1 MQLELDH
8 IFVCVEPEAPPAD
21 LLTTFGLTEGTRR
34 IHRGQGTAN
43 ICFFFDNAY
52 LELLWLFDTN
62 EIQSPLVRP
71 TGLWERCR
79 WQETQVC
86 PFGISFRSTAS
97 DLREI
102 PFPTWD
108 YHATYRTPRAS
119 IPIATNSDNLSEP
132 LILISPATQKPIN
145 YPLERRPPLVHKVGF
160 KEITALQVA
169 LPGVQNFSAEV
180 RTLIDLGLVQFS
192 QGSFYQ
198 LEIEFDNAKEGNSQE
213 FDSQLPILIR
223 W

>member
-8 IFVCVEPEAPPAD
+8 IFVCVEPEAPPANM
-21 LLTTFGLTEGTRR
+21 LTAFGLTEGGRR

-43 ICFFFDNAY
+43 VCFFFDNVY
-52 LELLWLFDTN
+52 LELLWLFDAN

-71 TGLWERCR
+71 TGLWSRCR
-79 WQETQVC
+79 WQETQAC
-86 PFGISFRSTAS
+86 PFGISFRTTAS
-97 DLREI
+97 NLQEI

-108 YHATYRTPRAS
+108 YHPAYRTPKAS
-119 IPIATNSDNLSEP
+119 IAIATNSDNLSEP
-132 LILISPATQKPIN
+132 LIFISPATQKPPN

-160 KEITALQVA
+160 KEITALQVTLA
-169 LPGVQNFSAEV
+169 GVQNFSAEA

-192 QGSFYQ
+192 QGNFYQ
-198 LEIEFDNAKEGNSQE
+198 LEIEFDNAKEGNSQY
-213 FDSQLPILIR
+213 FGSQLPILIK

>member
-8 IFVCVEPEAPPAD
+8 IFVCVEPEAVVAD
-21 LLTTFGLTEGTRR
+21 LLTDFGLTEGSRR

-43 ICFFFDNAY
+43 VCFSFENAY

-62 EIQSPLVRP
+62 EIQSPVVRA

-79 WQETQVC
+79 WQETQAC
-86 PFGISFRSTAS
+86 PFGISFRLTAS
-97 DLREI
+97 DLREM
-102 PFPTWD
+102 PFSTWD
-108 YHATYRTPRAS
+108 YYATYLPPRAS

-132 LILISPATQKPIN
+132 LIFISPTTRKPTN
-145 YPLERRPPLVHKVGF
+145 YPLERRPSLVHKVGF
-160 KEITALQVA
+160 KEITALKIT

-180 RTLIDLGLVQFS
+180 KTLIELGLVQFS
-192 QGSFYQ
+192 HGNFYQ
-198 LEIEFDNAKEGNSQE
+198 LEIEFDNAKSGNSQD
-213 FDSQLPILIR
+213 FGLQLPILIK

>member
-21 LLTTFGLTEGTRR
+21 LLAAFGLTEGTHR
-34 IHRGQGTAN
+34 IHQGQGSAN
-43 ICFFFDNAY
+43 VCFFFENAY
-52 LELLWLFDTN
+52 LELLWLVDIN
-62 EIQSPLVRP
+62 EAQSALVRP

-79 WQETQVC
+79 WQETEAC
-86 PFGISFRSTAS
+86 PFGISFRRTAS
-97 DLREI
+97 DSQEI

-108 YHATYRTPRAS
+108 YYAKYLPPHAS

-132 LILISPATQKPIN
+132 LIFISPTTKKPTD
-145 YPLERRPPLVHKVGF
+145 YALERQLPLVHKAGF
-160 KEITALQVA
+160 KEITALQVI
-169 LPGVQNFSAEV
+169 LPSTQKFSGEV

-192 QGSFYQ
+192 QGDFYQ
-198 LEIEFDNAKEGNSQE
+198 LQIEFDNAKEGKSQD
-213 FDSQLPILIR
+213 FSSQLPILFR

>member
-8 IFVCVEPEAPPAD
+8 IFVCVEPEAPPTD
-21 LLTTFGLTEGTRR
+21 LLTAFGLTEGTRR
-34 IHRGQGTAN
+34 IHQGQGTAN
-43 ICFFFDNAY
+43 VCFFFNNAY

-79 WQETQVC
+79 WQETQAC
-86 PFGISFRSTAS
+86 PFGIAFRSTAS
-97 DLREI
+97 NLREI

-108 YHATYRTPRAS
+108 YHAAYLQPKAS
-119 IPIATNSDNLSEP
+119 IAIASNSDNLSEP
-132 LILISPATQKPIN
+132 LIFISPTTKKPTD
-145 YPLERRPPLVHKVGF
+145 YALERRLPLVHQVGL
-160 KEITALQVA
+160 KEITALQVI

-180 RTLIDLGLVQFS
+180 KTLIELGLVQFS
-192 QGSFYQ
+192 QGNFYQ
-198 LEIEFDNAKEGNSQE
+198 LQIEFNNAKENNSRDFSPE
-213 FDSQLPILIR
+213 IPILIK

>member
-21 LLTTFGLTEGTRR
+21 LLTAFGLTEGNRR
-34 IHRGQGTAN
+34 IHQGQGSAN
-43 ICFFFDNAY
+43 VCFFFENAY
-52 LELLWLFDTN
+52 LELLWLFNIN
-62 EIQSPLVRP
+62 EAQSALVRP

-79 WQETQVC
+79 WQETEAC

-97 DLREI
+97 DSREI

-108 YHATYRTPRAS
+108 YYAKYLPPQAS

-132 LILISPATQKPIN
+132 LIFISPTTKKPTD
-145 YPLERRPPLVHKVGF
+145 YALERQLPLVNKIGF
-160 KEITALQVA
+160 KEITALQVT
-169 LPGVQNFSAEV
+169 LPSTQKFSAEV

-192 QGSFYQ
+192 QGDFYQ
-198 LEIEFDNAKEGNSQE
+198 LEIEFDNAKEGKSQD
-213 FDSQLPILIR
+213 FGSQLPILFR

>member
-21 LLTTFGLTEGTRR
+21 LLTAFGFTAGSRR

-43 ICFFFDNAY
+43 VCFFFDNAY

-62 EIQSPLVRP
+62 EIQSPVVRP

-79 WQETQVC
+79 WQETQAC
-86 PFGISFRSTAS
+86 PFGISFRPKAS

-108 YHATYRTPRAS
+108 YHAAYLPLKAS

-132 LILISPATQKPIN
+132 LIFISPATKNPRN
-145 YPLERRPPLVHKVGF
+145 LPLERRPPLVHQVGF
-160 KEITALQVA
+160 KEITALQVT
-169 LPGVQNFSAEV
+169 LPDVQNFSAEV

-192 QGSFYQ
+192 QGNFYQ
-198 LEIEFDNAKEGNSQE
+198 LEIEFDNAKEGNSQY
-213 FDSQLPILIR
+213 FDSQLPIVIR

>member
-8 IFVCVEPEAPPAD
+8 IFVCVEPEAPAAD
-21 LLTTFGLTEGTRR
+21 MLTAFGLTEGSRR

-43 ICFFFDNAY
+43 VCFFFDNAY
-52 LELLWLFDTN
+52 LELLWLFDAN

-71 TGLWERCR
+71 TGLWSRCR
-79 WQETQVC
+79 WQETQAC
-86 PFGISFRSTAS
+86 PFGISFRPTAS

-108 YHATYRTPRAS
+108 YHPAYRTAKAS
-119 IPIATNSDNLSEP
+119 IAIATNSDNLSEP
-132 LILISPATQKPIN
+132 LIFISPATQKPSN

-160 KEITALQVA
+160 KEITALQVT

-192 QGSFYQ
+192 QGNFYQ
-198 LEIEFDNAKEGNSQE
+198 LEIEFDNAKEGNSQD
-213 FDSQLPILIR
+213 FGSQLPILIR